1 MPAVLAVVLG
11 GLLVLGLALD
21 LGRWAFVQREAV
33 FAADAG
39 AQAGAAIIDDDAAYR
54 GATELDTGAAHAVA
68 VQAAQEARPRPGRT
82 ASASVRPSEVCVT
95 VRQPFATT
103 LLRAAGVGGG
113 EIRASACAR
122 PAQG

>member
-11 GLLVLGLALD
+11 GFLVLGLALD

-39 AQAGAAIIDDDAAYR
+39 AQAGAAIIDQEAAYAGSTRIDAA
-54 GATELDTGAAHAVA
+54 AAHSVA
-68 VQAAQEARPRPGRT
+68 VQAALEARPRAGRS
-82 ASASVRPSEVCVT
+82 ASASVQPAEVCVT
-95 VRQPFATT
+95 VLQPFSTT
-103 LLRAAGVGGG
+103 VLRAAGVGGG
-113 EIRASACAR
+113 EIQASACAR

>member
-1 MPAVLAVVLG
+1 MPAMLAVVLG

-39 AQAGAAIIDDDAAYR
+39 AQAGAAIIDQEAAYR
-54 GATELDTGAAHAVA
+54 GATRLDRGAARTVA
-68 VQAAQEARPRPGRT
+68 VEAALEARPRPGRT
-82 ASASVRPSEVCVT
+82 AAAAVGPAEVCVT
-95 VRQPFATT
+95 VRQPFGTT
-103 LLRAAGVGGG
+103 LLRAAGVGGA